1 MPGYKVF
8 LQDGGD
14 IREGLTCSYC
24 KLVLKDPVQTSESG
38 QRLCRECFDKATKLV
53 THKSV
58 ISKYRFVSGRR
69 DIQIDHIYI
78 SSFAFYVE
86 AKLKLHI
93 INQLRLVLFVSST
106 LLTFKEV

>member
-38 QRLCRECFDKATKLV
+38 QRLCRECYDKATKLV
-53 THKSV
+53 SPLTN
-58 ISKYRFVSGRR
+58 I
-69 DIQIDHIYI
+69 
-78 SSFAFYVE
+78 
-86 AKLKLHI
+86 LI
-93 INQLRLVLFVSST
+93 I
-106 LLTFKEV
+106 

>member
-38 QRLCRECFDKATKLV
+38 QRLCKGCFDKATKLV
-53 THKSV
+53 YH
-58 ISKYRFVSGRR
+58 Y
-69 DIQIDHIYI
+69 Q
-78 SSFAFYVE
+78 
-86 AKLKLHI
+86 
-93 INQLRLVLFVSST
+93 
-106 LLTFKEV
+106 